1 MKKLGMAKV
10 LVYVFLIVIT
20 LLNLF
25 PVVVMIFTSLKG
37 NDELISGAFS
47 LLPRDWHFENYLQ
60 AMESGKWGLYFKN
73 SLIVTLV
80 VTAGSLLFNTLAGYT
95 FARIRFRGS
104 TIIFVCL
111 LAGMMVPAQSIVVPQ
126 FIIMKSIPL
135 FGHNDI
141 WGQGGTG
148 WLNTYYAL
156 IIPALSG
163 SIGIFMARQFF
174 SGFPKDL
181 DEAGYMDG
189 LGYFGTYLRIFL
201 PLSGPLMATLGI
213 LKIVSVWN
221 EFFQP
226 LIFTNTESMRTIQ
239 LALSL
244 FKGEF
249 TIQYNL
255 LMAATVLVSLP
266 MLVAFLLFQK
276 QFVGSIVS
284 SGVKG

>member
-1 MKKLGMAKV
+1 MAKI

-47 LLPRDWHFENYLQ
+47 LLPHDWHFENYLK

>member
-10 LVYVFLIVIT
+10 LVYAFLIAIT

-47 LLPRDWHFENYLQ
+47 LLPRDWHFENYLK

>member
-1 MKKLGMAKV
+1 MARA
-10 LVYVFLIVIT
+10 LLYVFLIAIT
-20 LLNLF
+20 LINLF
-25 PVVVMIFTSLKG
+25 PVVIMIFTSLKG
-37 NDELISGAFS
+37 NDELISGTFS
-47 LLPRDWHFENYLQ
+47 FLPRDWQFENYQ
-60 AMESGKWGLYFKN
+60 KAMESGKWGLYFKN

-80 VTAGSLLFNTLAGYT
+80 VTGGSLLFNTLAGYT

-156 IIPALSG
+156 IVPALSG
-163 SIGIFMARQFF
+163 SIGIFMARQFY

-266 MLVAFLLFQK
+266 MLAAFLLFQK

>member
-1 MKKLGMAKV
+1 MAKV

-47 LLPRDWHFENYLQ
+47 LLPREWHFENYLQ

-266 MLVAFLLFQK
+266 MLVAFLVFQK

>member
-1 MKKLGMAKV
+1 MKKVGMARA
-10 LVYVFLIVIT
+10 LLYVFLIAIT
-20 LLNLF
+20 LINLF
-25 PVVVMIFTSLKG
+25 PVVIMIFTSLKG
-37 NDELISGAFS
+37 NDELISGTFS
-47 LLPRDWHFENYLQ
+47 FLPRDWQFENYQ
-60 AMESGKWGLYFKN
+60 KAMESGKWGLYFKN

-80 VTAGSLLFNTLAGYT
+80 VTGGSLLFNTLAGYT

-156 IIPALSG
+156 IVPALSG
-163 SIGIFMARQFF
+163 SIGIFMARQFY

-266 MLVAFLLFQK
+266 MLAAFLLFQK

>member
-1 MKKLGMAKV
+1 MKKFGLARV

-25 PVVVMIFTSLKG
+25 PVVIMIFTSLKG

-47 LLPRDWHFENYLQ
+47 LLPRDWHFDNYLK

-73 SLIVTLV
+73 SLVVTLV
-80 VTAGSLLFNTLAGYT
+80 VTFGSLLFNTLAGYT

-174 SGFPKDL
+174 SAFPKDL

>member
-1 MKKLGMAKV
+1 MKKLGMAKI

-47 LLPRDWHFENYLQ
+47 LLPRDWHFENYLK

-135 FGHNDI
+135 FGYNDI

>member
-1 MKKLGMAKV
+1 MKKLSMAKV

-47 LLPRDWHFENYLQ
+47 LLPRDWHFENYQQ

-266 MLVAFLLFQK
+266 MLAAFLLFQK

>member
-1 MKKLGMAKV
+1 MAKV

-47 LLPRDWHFENYLQ
+47 LLPRDWHFENYQQ

-266 MLVAFLLFQK
+266 MLAAFLLFQK

>member
-1 MKKLGMAKV
+1 MKKLGMAKI

-47 LLPRDWHFENYLQ
+47 LLPRDWHFENYLK

>member
-1 MKKLGMAKV
+1 MAKV
-10 LVYVFLIVIT
+10 LVYAFLIAIT

-47 LLPRDWHFENYLQ
+47 LLPRDWHFENYLK

-266 MLVAFLLFQK
+266 MLAAFLLFQK

>member
-1 MKKLGMAKV
+1 MKKLGMAKI

-20 LLNLF
+20 LFNLF

-47 LLPRDWHFENYLQ
+47 LLPRDWHFENYLK

>member
-10 LVYVFLIVIT
+10 LVYAFLIAIT

-47 LLPRDWHFENYLQ
+47 LLPRDWHFENYLK

-266 MLVAFLLFQK
+266 MLAAFLLFQK

>member
-1 MKKLGMAKV
+1 MAKI

-47 LLPRDWHFENYLQ
+47 LLPRDWHFENYLK

-135 FGHNDI
+135 FGYNDI

>member
-1 MKKLGMAKV
+1 MTKCLIT
-10 LVYVFLIVIT
+10 VFLIAIT
-20 LLNLF
+20 LLNLM
-25 PVVVMIFTSLKG
+25 PVVIMFFTSLKG
-37 NDELISGAFS
+37 NDELISGTFS
-47 LLPRDWHFENYLQ
+47 LLPREWHFDNYAK
-60 AMESGKWGLYFKN
+60 AMESGKWALYFKN

-80 VTAGSLLFNTLAGYT
+80 VTAGSLLFNTLAGFT

-104 TIIFVCL
+104 TFIFVCL

-135 FGHNDI
+135 FGQNDI

-148 WLNTYYAL
+148 WLNTYFAL
-156 IIPALSG
+156 IVPALSG

-174 SGFPKDL
+174 ASFPKDL

-189 LGYFGTYLRIFL
+189 LGYFGTYWRIFL
-201 PLSGPLMATLGI
+201 PLSGPLLATLGI

-266 MLVAFLLFQK
+266 MLAAFLLFQK

>member
-1 MKKLGMAKV
+1 MKKLSMAKV

-47 LLPRDWHFENYLQ
+47 LLPREWHFENYLQ

-266 MLVAFLLFQK
+266 MLVAFLVFQK

>member
-1 MKKLGMAKV
+1 MAKI

-37 NDELISGAFS
+37 NGELISGAFS
-47 LLPRDWHFENYLQ
+47 LLPRDWHFENYLK

-148 WLNTYYAL
+148 WLNTYYA
-156 IIPALSG
+156 
-163 SIGIFMARQFF
+163 
-174 SGFPKDL
+174 
-181 DEAGYMDG
+181 
-189 LGYFGTYLRIFL
+189 
-201 PLSGPLMATLGI
+201 
-213 LKIVSVWN
+213 
-221 EFFQP
+221 
-226 LIFTNTESMRTIQ
+226 
-239 LALSL
+239 
-244 FKGEF
+244 
-249 TIQYNL
+249 
-255 LMAATVLVSLP
+255 
-266 MLVAFLLFQK
+266 
-276 QFVGSIVS
+276 
-284 SGVKG
+284 

>member
-1 MKKLGMAKV
+1 
-10 LVYVFLIVIT
+10 
-20 LLNLF
+20 
-25 PVVVMIFTSLKG
+25 
-37 NDELISGAFS
+37 
-47 LLPRDWHFENYLQ
+47 
-60 AMESGKWGLYFKN
+60 MESGKWGLYFKN

-213 LKIVSVWN
+213 LKSFPSGMN
-221 EFFQP
+221 
-226 LIFTNTESMRTIQ
+226 
-239 LALSL
+239 
-244 FKGEF
+244 
-249 TIQYNL
+249 
-255 LMAATVLVSLP
+255 
-266 MLVAFLLFQK
+266 
-276 QFVGSIVS
+276 S
-284 SGVKG
+284 SSR